1 MRVRALPSSPV
12 RRRVTAV
19 AMVVAAVALATAC
32 GEEMVG
38 ADPPAGPP
46 HITGTLAS
54 VTPFVP
60 RTEDCVEVDLRP
72 PDAAVSSDDEPFCT
86 DPDSDVVG
94 SILVEE
100 QPDRPV
106 GGPGPPAGDK
116 ASVTVDTGSQ
126 ILRHAGEGYAEA
138 AFDALEVGQVVQVWF
153 SGPVAESYPVQAGAE
168 AVVISEPAG

>member
-1 MRVRALPSSPV
+1 MRVRALPPSPV
-12 RRRVTAV
+12 RRRV
-19 AMVVAAVALATAC
+19 AAVALAAVALASAC

-46 HITGTLAS
+46 HITGTLTS

-60 RTEDCVEVDLRP
+60 RTEDCAEAGRRP

-94 SILVEE
+94 SVLVEE

-106 GGPGPPAGDK
+106 GGKGPPAGDK

-126 ILRHAGEGYAEA
+126 ILRPAGDGYAEA

-168 AVVISEPAG
+168 AVVISEPVG

>member
-1 MRVRALPSSPV
+1 M
-12 RRRVTAV
+12 
-19 AMVVAAVALATAC
+19 
-32 GEEMVG
+32 G
-38 ADPPAGPP
+38 ADPPPGPP
-46 HITGTLAS
+46 HVTGALTS

-60 RTEDCVEVDLRP
+60 RTEDCVEPGRRP
-72 PDAAVSSDDEPFCT
+72 PDAAVSSDDDPFCT

-126 ILRHAGEGYAEA
+126 ILRQAGEGYAEA
-138 AFDALEVGQVVQVWF
+138 AFDDFEVGQVVHVWF
-153 SGPVAESYPVQAGAE
+153 SGPVAESYPVQAGAM
-168 AVVISEPAG
+168 AVVIGEPAE